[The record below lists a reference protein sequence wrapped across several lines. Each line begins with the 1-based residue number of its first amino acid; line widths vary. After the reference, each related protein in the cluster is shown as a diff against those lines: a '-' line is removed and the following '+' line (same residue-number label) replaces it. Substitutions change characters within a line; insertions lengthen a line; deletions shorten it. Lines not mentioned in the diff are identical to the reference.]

1 MEVEGGEG
9 KILVLKKVRKFP
21 KKFPEVSAEVTSDFQ
36 NEETFYHYAA
46 GGGAASWDEANAA
59 TVAPLH
65 GRHQHGTVLPVDST
79 IEMAGLL
86 R

>member
-21 KKFPEVSAEVTSDFQ
+21 KKFPEVSAKLTSNFQ
-36 NEETFYHYAA
+36 NEETFYHYPAGRQRLKKAA
-46 GGGAASWDEANAA
+46 KSHDS
-59 TVAPLH
+59 
-65 GRHQHGTVLPVDST
+65 PVD
-79 IEMAGLL
+79 